1 MQIRATITLICTH
14 GLCVRRVTSHIPASR
29 LRNWCSSH
37 ACICWTC
44 VHVSQTKGIMWG
56 RRLGVKRK
64 VIYEE
69 TNFNYIPL
77 NISFLCS
84 HGVIVV
90 LYCCSSLSGMLFQL
104 IWNTVPCRLESC
116 SILCGTK
123 PSVKESCAIA
133 EKYWCKSN
141 DGVVQK
147 NWKRLPY
154 SKLCLRVRKVP
165 ARWKHVYEGVAC
177 TSLHVLPPQ
186 TTDIFFFLS
195 MVILPFHSFTVV
207 PQPYQMTN
215 CYAVV
220 GAISLTCTSVT
231 H

>member
-1 MQIRATITLICTH
+1 M
-14 GLCVRRVTSHIPASR
+14 SHIPSSR
-29 LRNWCSSH
+29 PRNRCFSF

-44 VHVSQTKGIMWG
+44 MAVSHVKNIIRG

-64 VIYEE
+64 VIGEE

-77 NISFLCS
+77 NISFLCF

-90 LYCCSSLSGMLFQL
+90 LYCCSGLVGMLFQL

-116 SILCGTK
+116 SILSGTK
-123 PSVKESCAIA
+123 PSVKECSAIA
-133 EKYWCKSN
+133 EKRWCKSN
-141 DGVVQK
+141 DGIVQK
-147 NWKRLPY
+147 NWKHLPY
-154 SKLCLRVRKVP
+154 SKLCLRVRNVP

-177 TSLHVLPPQ
+177 TGMHALPP
-186 TTDIFFFLS
+186 TNNRHFFFLR

-220 GAISLTCTSVT
+220 GAISLTCTSAT

>member
-1 MQIRATITLICTH
+1 MC
-14 GLCVRRVTSHIPASR
+14 
-29 LRNWCSSH
+29 
-37 ACICWTC
+37 
-44 VHVSQTKGIMWG
+44 VSQAKSIMWG

-64 VIYEE
+64 VIDKE

-77 NISFLCS
+77 NISFLCF

-90 LYCCSSLSGMLFQL
+90 LYCCSGLSGMVFQL

-123 PSVKESCAIA
+123 PSIKESSAIA

-141 DGVVQK
+141 DGVVK
-147 NWKRLPY
+147 NNRKRILY

-177 TSLHVLPPQ
+177 TGMHVLPPQ
-186 TTDIFFFLS
+186 TTDIFSFFAWPFYLFTLS
-195 MVILPFHSFTVV
+195 LLCPSPTKW
-207 PQPYQMTN
+207 
-215 CYAVV
+215 
-220 GAISLTCTSVT
+220 LTAMR
-231 H
+231 

>member
-1 MQIRATITLICTH
+1 M
-14 GLCVRRVTSHIPASR
+14 RR
-29 LRNWCSSH
+29 
-37 ACICWTC
+37 
-44 VHVSQTKGIMWG
+44 

-64 VIYEE
+64 VFGEE

-77 NISFLCS
+77 NISFLCF

-90 LYCCSSLSGMLFQL
+90 LYCCSGLVGMLFQL

-116 SILCGTK
+116 SILSGTK
-123 PSVKESCAIA
+123 PSIKESSAIA

-147 NWKRLPY
+147 NWKCLPY

-165 ARWKHVYEGVAC
+165 ARWKHVYESVAC
-177 TSLHVLPPQ
+177 TDMHVLPPQ

-195 MVILPFHSFTVV
+195 MISLPFHSFTVV
-207 PQPYQMTN
+207 PQPYQMIN